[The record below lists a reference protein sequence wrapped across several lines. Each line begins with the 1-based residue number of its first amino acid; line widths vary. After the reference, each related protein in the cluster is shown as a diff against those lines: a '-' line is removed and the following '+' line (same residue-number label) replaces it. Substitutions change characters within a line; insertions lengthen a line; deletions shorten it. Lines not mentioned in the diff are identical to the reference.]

1 MLSWPKPNSV
11 KQSRGFLGLTGYY
24 RKYIQ
29 NYGKIVAPLTNML
42 KNDSFLWTTAAEEAF
57 KKLKITMT
65 QAPILSLSDFSKP
78 FIIECDASGVGI
90 GAILLQDR
98 PIAYFSQALHGKNLL
113 STYEKEI
120 LALVIAVQ
128 KWRPYLLG
136 RKFIF

>member
-1 MLSWPKPNSV
+1 
-11 KQSRGFLGLTGYY
+11 
-24 RKYIQ
+24 
-29 NYGKIVAPLTNML
+29 ML
-42 KNDSFLWTTAAEEAF
+42 KKNSFLWTTAADEAF
-57 KKLKITMT
+57 KKLKIAMT
-65 QAPILSLSDFSKP
+65 QAPILSLPDFSKL